1 MPHGI
6 IWIHKQI
13 YIMIKRKIEIFLS
26 TYYLYS
32 RNLNPSILF
41 SYINYI
47 HLRVRL
53 VTLILPLDV
62 ERLTLSLRF
71 KFDHLL
77 FFLDLL
83 FYIIYQA
90 PWSYLSINISTSFT
104 SKQRQQKFD
113 IIYNM
118 LLLYRALDFL
128 VLFGLPLEMIFL
140 IQ

>member
-1 MPHGI
+1 VPHGI

-71 KFDHLL
+71 KFHHLL